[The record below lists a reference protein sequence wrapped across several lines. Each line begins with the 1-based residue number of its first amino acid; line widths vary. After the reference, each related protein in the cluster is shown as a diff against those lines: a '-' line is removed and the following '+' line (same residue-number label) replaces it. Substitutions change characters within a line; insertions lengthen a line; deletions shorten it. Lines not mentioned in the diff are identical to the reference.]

1 MFQTK
6 EHVRRLSADICFYFF
21 EQFNHR
27 IIGQVASD
35 IILLLVD
42 HMDVLQEHFPDV
54 PPRVVEVGILSTGP
68 PRAAP
73 G

>member
-6 EHVRRLSADICFYFF
+6 EHVRRLSTDICFYFF

-54 PPRVVEVGILSTGP
+54 PPRVVEVGILSTGTSWV
-68 PRAAP
+68 P